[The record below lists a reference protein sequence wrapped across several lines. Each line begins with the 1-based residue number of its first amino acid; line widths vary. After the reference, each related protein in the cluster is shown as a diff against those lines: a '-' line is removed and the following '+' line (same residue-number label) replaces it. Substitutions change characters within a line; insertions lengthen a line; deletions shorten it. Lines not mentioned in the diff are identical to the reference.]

1 MAQSPVVI
9 VTGGVAGIGAAI
21 VDRLLRENARL
32 VVIDLVEEPLKQRQA
47 MVGGDRFQYVVGDV
61 SNDEIN
67 SKAVDIAIGA
77 WGVIDA
83 VALNAG
89 IMSPIQRI
97 CDMRSTDVT
106 RIFNINVVAHISMVS
121 YCVRRMTWAPG

>member
-21 VDRLLRENARL
+21 VDRLLRENARIL
-32 VVIDLVEEPLKQRQA
+32 VIDLVEEPLKQRQA
-47 MVGGDRFQYVVGDV
+47 TVGGDRFQYVVGDV

-67 SKAVDIAIGA
+67 SKAVDIAIGT

-106 RIFNINVVAHISMVS
+106 RIFNINVVAHISMVG
-121 YCVRRMTWAPG
+121 YCARRAT